1 MGTRRKQV
9 TNAPSKASRSHNTAK
24 AMIKILQALSEDL
37 KPFVK
42 DETITSAVRTGS
54 IVELRRLSDAWQ
66 PGLFRGD
73 ALCFKAR
80 CQLLLFL
87 KRFTFANDVYSD
99 DDRAA
104 MTLDK
109 FWAAQQAAAL
119 PISEET
125 RALLYRS
132 GFIKEVRRVMS
143 SVLGQYDR
151 EEHER
156 LCSFAKRACV
166 GHPLREARLDLKLQ
180 GPITGSRAHLDWF
193 TECVRS
199 RDQLLNDVV
208 KAAHLKATTSL
219 SLTLVPKSYKA
230 LRVIMPNT
238 LAGSFYTA
246 GLGRVIENRLQ
257 KHGLDI
263 RRLQKRH
270 RRLAKAASTDGW
282 KKSLQGSRNDPSARL
297 ATLDLSSASDSISI
311 QLLSMILPR
320 EWFRIVRF
328 GHIRRVTLDGRTFL
342 LSSVCTMGLGHTFPL
357 ETLVFYALTRAIERC
372 LYPNRT
378 SLISVYGD
386 DLIMP
391 GYLAGPVKVLFPKLG
406 FKVNDEKS
414 FVGYC
419 DFRESCGGDYYRG
432 VAVRPANPQG
442 SEQLLGSDA
451 YVCFLYKVL
460 NLLLRRWDECTIQGT
475 ITTILDM
482 IFYVHGELHFVPKH
496 FPDEGGAKLD
506 PNRYFSVPETRN
518 WGTPLI
524 EFWAFV
530 PRKLAV
536 VKHESAYYWDTLRV
550 NSEREANPHPWVR
563 ETQRNGVTVRYIE
576 ARDRSISNP
585 LRLRCVK
592 TRHGVKFLP
601 FVPDGT
607 GDLSVVLRTT
617 LDVVGFRQKRT

>member
-9 TNAPSKASRSHNTAK
+9 TNASPKASCIHNTAE
-24 AMIKILQALSEDL
+24 AMIKIMQALSEDL
-37 KPFVK
+37 KPFMT
-42 DETITSAVRTGS
+42 DETITSAIRTGS

-66 PGLFRGD
+66 PGDFHGD
-73 ALCFKAR
+73 AHEFKAR

-87 KRFTFANDVYSD
+87 KRFTFANDVYTE
-99 DDRAA
+99 DDRISA
-104 MTLDK
+104 TLDK
-109 FWAAQQAAAL
+109 FWAAQEAAAL
-119 PISEET
+119 PISEKT
-125 RALLYRS
+125 RAFMYGS
-132 GFIKEVRRVMS
+132 GFVREVRRVMS

-151 EEHER
+151 DEHER

-166 GHPLREARLDLKLQ
+166 GHPLREARLDLKLK
-180 GPITGSRAHLDWF
+180 GPITGSRAHLVWF
-193 TECVRS
+193 NECVRS
-199 RDQLLNDVV
+199 RDQLLSDVV
-208 KAAHLKATTSL
+208 KTAHLKATASL

-246 GLGRVIENRLQ
+246 GLGRMIQNRL
-257 KHGLDI
+257 KEHGLDI
-263 RRLQKRH
+263 RKLQARH
-270 RRLAKAASTDGW
+270 RRLARSASTDGW
-282 KKSLQGSRNDPSARL
+282 KKTLQGRRNDPSGRL

-320 EWFRIVRF
+320 KWFRIVRF
-328 GHIRRVTLDGRTFL
+328 GHIRRVTQDGKTYL

-357 ETLVFYALTRAIERC
+357 ETLVFYALIRGLERC

-386 DLIMP
+386 DLILP
-391 GYLAGPVKVLFPKLG
+391 GDLAGRVKALFPKLG

-442 SEQLLGSDA
+442 SEKLLGTDA
-451 YVCFLYKVL
+451 YCCFLYKVL
-460 NLLLRRWDECTIQGT
+460 NLLLKRWDEWTISGT

-482 IFYVHGELHFVPKH
+482 IFYVRGELHFVPKH

-506 PNRYFSVPETRN
+506 PGRYFSVPETRN
-518 WGTPLI
+518 WGSPLI
-524 EFWAFV
+524 EFWAMV
-530 PRKLAV
+530 PKNLAV
-536 VKHESAYYWDTLRV
+536 VKHERAYYWDTLRV
-550 NSEREANPHPWVR
+550 ISEREADPFPWIR
-563 ETQRNGVTVRYIE
+563 ETTRHGVRVRYIE
-576 ARDRSISNP
+576 ARDKEKTP
-585 LRLRCVK
+585 TLQLRCVK

-607 GDLSVVLRTT
+607 GDMRVVLRTT
-617 LDVVGFRQKRT
+617 VDVCGFRQKRA